1 MDGQADRMS
10 LKIILHL
17 FYEGVQDFHTIFQIN
32 SVQMLGGVLYIQ
44 IQIWFFKIINIWKY
58 M

>member
-44 IQIWFFKIINIWKY
+44 IQI
-58 M
+58 